1 MSNFPYIL
9 SFLEGILTFISPCI
23 LPMLPIYFFYLAA
36 VAEEEDIRRGRLL
49 LNSIAFVL
57 GFTLIFIIL
66 GATATTLGSFFKEH
80 IDIFR
85 KISGIIMVIL
95 GLNFMGIIQLGF
107 LNVDKRFNYDFK
119 ELTFVK
125 SIVFG
130 MVFAFGWT
138 PCVGVFL
145 GSALLLA
152 GNADSIAQG
161 IILLLLYSV
170 GLGLPFILSAIL
182 FDAAKNVLRGIQK
195 YSRIISIVSGL
206 MLVLAGSLLFTG
218 NIAYLGF
225 WQL

>member
-1 MSNFPYIL
+1 MSNFPYML

-36 VAEEEDIRRGRLL
+36 VAEEEDIKRGRLL
-49 LNSIAFVL
+49 VNSIAFVL
-57 GFTLIFIIL
+57 GFTLIFVIL
-66 GATATTLGSFFKEH
+66 GATATTLGSFLKEH

-95 GLNFMGIIQLGF
+95 GLNFIGIIQLGF

-119 ELTFVK
+119 EMNFLK

-182 FDAAKNVLRGIQK
+182 FDAAKNVLRGMQK
-195 YSRIISIVSGL
+195 HSRIISFVSGL
-206 MLVLAGSLLFTG
+206 VLVLAGLLMLTG